1 MNDRFKFRA
10 WYKPNYREPIMLYD
24 VEQTYDYMNGEP
36 ESVPADCFGVV
47 LDDKD
52 YIVMQSTGLKDKNG
66 KLIYEGDILKIN
78 TWLDKIVPD
87 DFEYRYENEKGF
99 ALYQIFFN
107 QEKARFEAKCIK
119 YTKEKPYR
127 CFLLEYVPTNNEVIG
142 NIYTDAHLL
151 EEYKDE

>member
-66 KLIYEGDILKIN
+66 KLIYEGDIIYSPS
-78 TWLDKIVPD
+78 WWWGACFVHLDIGKCGPCKGDSVMSYILAKNIDNP
-87 DFEYRYENEKGF
+87 YEGAIYNIWNGSE
-99 ALYQIFFN
+99 
-107 QEKARFEAKCIK
+107 
-119 YTKEKPYR
+119 
-127 CFLLEYVPTNNEVIG
+127 VEVIG
-142 NIYTDAHLL
+142 NIHTDAHLL

>member
-52 YIVMQSTGLKDKNG
+52 YIVMQSTGLHDKNG
-66 KLIYEGDILKIN
+66 KLIYEGDI
-78 TWLDKIVPD
+78 V
-87 DFEYRYENEKGF
+87 
-99 ALYQIFFN
+99 FN
-107 QEKARFEAKCIK
+107 NCGRWIIK
-119 YTKEKPYR
+119 YCDVCKSFQ
-127 CFLLEYVPTNNEVIG
+127 CFDNTYGCYACDGDYQWCDFIEDLNKTTIEG
-142 NIYTDAHLL
+142 NIYEH
-151 EEYKDE
+151 EEHEYE